1 MAEDPPG
8 LTSYYA
14 FLGKRAPL
22 RIARVKKQI
31 NKSQKSFK
39 Q

>member
-14 FLGKRAPL
+14 FLGERAPL
-22 RIARVKKQI
+22 GIARVKKK
-31 NKSQKSFK
+31 KSQKSFK
-39 Q
+39 QQ